1 MVKNVNFYNNVYI
14 IIILFI
20 LDRISKIWA
29 IKHLILQTKK
39 HIFLIFNLFYIKNF
53 GIAFNLLE
61 YYAKYYQYILIIIN
75 IIITCILIY
84 YIYKKNPYN
93 IEYLYILNGA
103 IGNILD
109 RIYYGFII
117 DFIDIS
123 IQNNH
128 IIIFNISDISIMIG
142 ILIFI
147 INKII

>member
-1 MVKNVNFYNNVYI
+1 MVKNVNLYNNLCI
-14 IIILFI
+14 IIILFV
-20 LDRISKIWA
+20 LDRISKLWV
-29 IKHLILQTKK
+29 IKHLILQKKK
-39 HIFLIFNLFYIKNF
+39 HIFLLFNLFYIKNY
-53 GIAFNLLE
+53 GISFNLLE
-61 YYAKYYQYILIIIN
+61 YYVQYYPYIFIIIN
-75 IIITCILIY
+75 IIITFILIY

-103 IGNILD
+103 ISNILD
-109 RIYYGFII
+109 RIYYGFVI

-123 IQNNH
+123 IKENH